1 MPRVLAGCHGHMA
14 LLPLAVQPGAG
25 LAGSMSS
32 TDRGTEVI
40 TWARQAARAV
50 ADLVKDMNYAQRRLT
65 ELRIFGRDHDRAP
78 ATYREFVSRTP
89 VAVWRAPTARGRQFG
104 A

>member
-1 MPRVLAGCHGHMA
+1 MA

-32 TDRGTEVI
+32 TDRGPEVI
-40 TWARQAARAV
+40 TWARQAARAM

-65 ELRIFGRDHDRAP
+65 ELRIFGRDHDHAP
-78 ATYREFVSRTP
+78 ATYSEFLFRSP
-89 VAVWRAPTARGRQFG
+89 VALWREPSARRRQFG
-104 A
+104 AQPCR